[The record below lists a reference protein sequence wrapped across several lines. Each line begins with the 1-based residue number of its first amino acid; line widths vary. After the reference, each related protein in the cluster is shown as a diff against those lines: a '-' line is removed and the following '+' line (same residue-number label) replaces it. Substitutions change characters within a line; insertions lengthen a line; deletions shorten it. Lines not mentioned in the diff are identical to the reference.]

1 MQNHLTI
8 ILIYF
13 WCRRLTPPTQIVEK
27 PSRKLTSRCPS
38 LWRHRWRHCYEWYL
52 KRKQNVQTGPLRSF
66 KMIRSLSG
74 AVERFEN
81 WSKSRKIRKMLLYF
95 MTSSMTSSSS
105 VMYQIKA
112 WYKNRSPLKFR
123 IDLTTRWR

>member
-52 KRKQNVQTGPLRSF
+52 KRKHNVWTSPHRSF
-66 KMIRSLSG
+66 KMIQSLSG

-81 WSKSRKIRKMLLYF
+81 SSKSSEISKIVSYF
-95 MTSSMTSSSS
+95 MTSSMTSSFLI
-105 VMYQIKA
+105 MCQIKA
-112 WYKNRSPLKFR
+112 LYKKWSLLKFQ
-123 IDLTTRWR
+123 INPITWWR